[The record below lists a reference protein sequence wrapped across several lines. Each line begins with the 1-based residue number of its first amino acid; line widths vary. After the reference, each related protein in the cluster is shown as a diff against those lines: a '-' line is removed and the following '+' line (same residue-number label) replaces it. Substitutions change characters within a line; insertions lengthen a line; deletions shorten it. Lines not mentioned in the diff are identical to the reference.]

1 MSQPQSPLGPI
12 GVAGALAARN
22 DPARQVKPTLWN
34 EFALTDRVAL
44 VTGANRGLGLEMAL
58 VLAEAGARVVYCVD
72 IAEQSGEEWAAASEY
87 LSRMGTGGR
96 LEYVSLDVRDQKA
109 VWKLGQEIGDKEGRL
124 DVCIAAAGV
133 AVEPMPYVEL
143 TEEAFQKVLSV
154 NMNGVLY
161 TAQAAGQQMIRFGNR
176 GSIILIA
183 SIAGSVHLKDFP
195 STSYCTSKSAVL
207 QMARNMACELGPKG
221 IRVNTLSPGYIRTQM
236 SEVLLGM
243 GLEGSLSSQNPLGRI
258 GRPDELRGVIAW
270 LASDASTFCTGSDIQ
285 VSGGHLAW

>member
-1 MSQPQSPLGPI
+1 MSQPQSSLGPI

-22 DPARQVKPTLWN
+22 DPTRQVKPTLWD

-58 VLAEAGARVVYCVD
+58 ALAEAGARVVYCVD
-72 IAEQSGEEWAAASEY
+72 LAEQPGEEWSAASEY

-124 DVCIAAAGV
+124 DACIAAAGV
-133 AVEPMPYVEL
+133 AAAPVPCVEL
-143 TEEAFQKVLSV
+143 TEEALQKVLSV
-154 NMNGVLY
+154 NLNGVLY

-183 SIAGSVHLKDFP
+183 SVAGSVALKDLT
-195 STSYCTSKSAVL
+195 STSYCTSKSGVL

-221 IRVNTLSPGYIRTQM
+221 IRVNTLSPGYIRTPM
-236 SEVLLGM
+236 TAGLISR

-285 VSGGHLAW
+285 VSGGHQAW